1 MSFQPGEGFR
11 YVRLYADA
19 DGESHFEDVSVP
31 GEQDGDVVVAA
42 PIPLRSMIMRAVLA
56 PATDALRHNAPRR
69 QFIVHLDGAVE
80 VEASDGERRRFGP
93 GDVVLVEDVTG
104 RGHITRWVGDG
115 RRRVL
120 FLPLPD

>member
-1 MSFQPGEGFR
+1 MSFDPSEGFS
-11 YVRLYADA
+11 YVRLYAGE
-19 DGESHFEDVSVP
+19 DGETHFEDVTVP
-31 GEQDGDVVVAA
+31 AEQDGDVVVAA
-42 PIPLRSMIMRAVLA
+42 PIPLSAMIMRVVLA

-115 RRRVL
+115 SRRVL
-120 FLPLPD
+120 FLPLPE